1 MGFRIPLN
9 ADEAAR
15 GFDKILVLGVYSSA
29 GDAESKGAIEALI
42 DNHHYSPKGF
52 SVIKQ
57 GTPTNNTEGSESG
70 FTKNDSFD
78 GISYFVET
86 GEALFDDDDDCDGK
100 NLADAL
106 GIEYGPLHFVMNSD
120 GKDVREARAMNVA
133 LYASTLGFYFAT
145 MMKPVLDDTSQ
156 DRLRSFFATHV
167 SGRGPIPAIRI
178 GNQPYGVLLTS
189 DFSKWQWSREEPVF
203 GTPFLSM
210 LSNVLNHYH
219 NVWKSLADQLMYT
232 GRPGVDPTEVL
243 INILGLQPGSASF
256 FQRNGFRSGA
266 ALQQR
271 SVPIWRKIL

>member
-1 MGFRIPLN
+1 MLN
-9 ADEAAR
+9 VAA
-15 GFDKILVLGVYSSA
+15 
-29 GDAESKGAIEALI
+29 EIEALI

-52 SVIKQ
+52 SLIKQ
-57 GTPTNNTEGSESG
+57 GIPTNNMEGSESG

-78 GISYFVET
+78 KVSYFVET

-106 GIEYGPLHFVMNSD
+106 GIEYGPLRYVLNSD
-120 GKDVREARAMNVA
+120 GKDLRQARAMNIA
-133 LYASTLGFYFAT
+133 LYPSTLGFYFAT
-145 MMKPVLDDTSQ
+145 MMKPVLDDSSQ
-156 DRLRSFFATHV
+156 DRLRSFFTTYV

-189 DFSKWQWSREEPVF
+189 DFSKWQWSRQEPVF
-203 GTPFLSM
+203 GTPFLST
-210 LSNVLNHYH
+210 LLNVLNHYH
-219 NVWKSLADQLMYT
+219 NVWKSLANQLMYT

-256 FQRNGFRSGA
+256 FQRNGFRTGA